1 MFIRLLRV
9 FEQPLAPS
17 RADQSE
23 ARQSESSHR
32 HAAIVLTTFS
42 DRFFSHAIP
51 TLQSFKDANLERRV
65 FVVVNGDQ
73 DKDFDEAIRNQF
85 LAEALAVYPVSPICF
100 GSARGMAEL
109 WNAGARYADQE
120 SLIFMNEDLLID
132 PNGLLEAIE
141 LIEAALETRGLVIL
155 NESFGHFG
163 LKRKCLLDLGWFDER
178 FLGFGEEDG
187 DFLWRF
193 ETNPNYGKSCVLRA
207 NHSAIKNIA
216 SNIGYLKITGGP
228 TSKYSSFNHEMLR
241 LKYSFKVGPPQG
253 MFQASAEII
262 SAGPNL
268 YPQEAF
274 RRKAQHLLTEESAKA
289 INQELRLLIDG
300 ER

>member
-1 MFIRLLRV
+1 MREITVRALKALSHVFIRLLRF

-23 ARQSESSHR
+23 ARQSESSMR

-73 DKDFDEAIRNQF
+73 DKNFDEEIRNQF
-85 LAEALAVYPVSPICF
+85 LTEALAIYPVSPICF

-141 LIEAALETRGLVIL
+141 LIEAALETTDLVIL

-163 LKRKCLLDLGWFDER
+163 LKRKCFWT
-178 FLGFGEEDG
+178 
-187 DFLWRF
+187 W
-193 ETNPNYGKSCVLRA
+193 
-207 NHSAIKNIA
+207 
-216 SNIGYLKITGGP
+216 
-228 TSKYSSFNHEMLR
+228 
-241 LKYSFKVGPPQG
+241 VGLTRDSL
-253 MFQASAEII
+253 ASAKKTVI
-262 SAGPNL
+262 SCGDSRLILIMENH
-268 YPQEAF
+268 AF
-274 RRKAQHLLTEESAKA
+274 FVPITPPSKTLHRISGT
-289 INQELRLLIDG
+289 
-300 ER
+300 